1 MIRYKT
7 NNVIFLVNNHDYV
20 IESEIHE
27 GPYNYFKNWDY
38 AGLVHIFNAEDGKG
52 LGLKATTVGELA
64 IAIKKAREHRGGP
77 ILIECQIAHDD
88 CTPQLLKWG
97 KKVAAANG
105 LPPVQV

>member
-1 MIRYKT
+1 
-7 NNVIFLVNNHDYV
+7 LVNNRGYV

-38 AGLVHIFNAEDGKG
+38 SGIISVFNAEEGMG
-52 LGLKATTVGELA
+52 LGLKATTAGELSS
-64 IAIKKAREHRGGP
+64 AIKKAQEHRSGP

-97 KKVAAANG
+97 NKVAAANSR
-105 LPPVQV
+105 PPITA